1 MKSSSQRRHLAR
13 LSLVAGCLAAAGAM
27 ASDSVPAIMQVPAGN
42 YVAWRA
48 AAEGTVTY
56 VCQQS
61 SNIPPQVE
69 WAIQSAK
76 ATLNGDN
83 QQGSYWGPP
92 ETWRAADGSS
102 LTGMSIV
109 RVDVGAGRL
118 ADQLV
123 MANPSGAAGMLSGVT
138 YIQRL
143 VQSGGG
149 GPQARCDSAALGQ
162 QVTVPYQALYVFW
175 KPN

>member
-1 MKSSSQRRHLAR
+1 MKSSSQRRYLAR
-13 LSLVAGCLAAAGAM
+13 LSLVAGCFAAAGVM

-56 VCQQS
+56 VCHQS
-61 SNIPPQVE
+61 ANIPPQRVWTIE
-69 WAIQSAK
+69 SAK
-76 ATLNGDN
+76 ATLSGDN
-83 QQGSYWGPP
+83 QQGRYTSPP
-92 ETWRAADGSS
+92 ETWHAADGSW
-102 LTGMSIV
+102 LTGMSVV
-109 RVDVGAGRL
+109 RVDDGAGRL

-123 MANPSGAAGMLSGVT
+123 MANPAGAAGVLSGVT

-143 VQSGGG
+143 VKSGGG
-149 GPQARCDSAALGQ
+149 APDSACDNAALGK

>member
-1 MKSSSQRRHLAR
+1 MKSSSQRRQLAR

-27 ASDSVPAIMQVPAGN
+27 AADSVPAIMQVPAGN

-48 AAEGTVTY
+48 SAEGTVTY
-56 VCQQS
+56 VCHQS
-61 SNIPPQVE
+61 SDIPPQLAWTIE
-69 WAIQSAK
+69 SAK

-83 QQGSYWGPP
+83 QQGRYTSPP
-92 ETWRAADGSS
+92 ETWRAADGSW
-102 LTGMSIV
+102 LTGMSVV
-109 RVDVGAGRL
+109 RVDDGAGRL

-149 GPQARCDSAALGQ
+149 APDSVCDSAALGK